1 MSRKIIVVVALVAA
15 LVGGASSY
23 LVQKTFNTSP
33 QKVISVSDQVPLHF
47 TSSENAEYPD
57 LTYAAEKTVP
67 TVVGIEKRIAL
78 RQSPNEYYGGNVDP
92 FLEMFGFRGQQ
103 MPQQS
108 QQREQR
114 SGGSGVIVSEDG
126 YIVTNNHVIE
136 DADELYVTFDNG
148 KRVEAKLIGTD
159 PTTDIALIKI
169 DEKGLPFATF
179 GNSEKLRLG
188 QWVIAVGNP
197 YGLNSTVTAGIV
209 SAKGRNLDVIPSQ
222 FRIEAFIQTDAAVN
236 PGNSGGAL
244 VNEAGE
250 LIGINTVIKSPT
262 GSYAGYS
269 FAVPSSIVKKVIV
282 DLMEYGLVQRG
293 MLGVEYQEINETF
306 LESRAKELGVK
317 EKKGLYIARVT
328 EDGAAAAAGIKA
340 GDILFELNG
349 IEING
354 SPALQEQIAKN
365 RPGESVNVGIKRD
378 GSVKHFDVVL
388 RNKAGEAKLLEK
400 NSIDMVSFLG
410 GEFAELSDKIKKELK
425 INNGVQIVKIGSG
438 ILAKGGVKAGYIIT
452 HINGKEVRS
461 VRDLDRFTSKVE
473 TIDGLYPN
481 GKYISYSIINGQ

>member
-1 MSRKIIVVVALVAA
+1 MSKKIIFIVAFAAA

-23 LVQKTFNTSP
+23 LIQKTFNSSV

-47 TSSENAEYPD
+47 TSNENAEYPD

-67 TVVGIEKRIAL
+67 TVVGIEKRITAS
-78 RQSPNEYYGGNVDP
+78 QSQNQYYGGGMDP

-103 MPQQS
+103 MPQQ
-108 QQREQR
+108 REQR
-114 SGGSGVIVSEDG
+114 SGGSGVIISEDG
-126 YIVTNNHVIE
+126 YIVTNNHVVE
-136 DADELYVTFDNG
+136 DADELYVTLDNG
-148 KRVEAKLIGTD
+148 KKIAAKLIGVD

-169 DEKGLPFATF
+169 DEKGLPFTTF
-179 GNSEKLRLG
+179 GNSDKLRLG

-293 MLGVEYQEINETF
+293 MLGIEYTEINEAF
-306 LESRAKELGVK
+306 LETRAKELGVK
-317 EKKGLYIARVT
+317 EKQGLYIAKVT
-328 EDGAAAAAGIKA
+328 DGGAAEAAGIKE
-340 GDILFELNG
+340 GDVLFELNG
-349 IEING
+349 IAING
-354 SPALQEQIAKN
+354 SSALQEQIAKN

-378 GSVKHFDVVL
+378 GNVKHFDAVL
-388 RNKAGEAKLLEK
+388 RNKAGETKLLEK
-400 NSIDMVSFLG
+400 NSVDMVSFLG
-410 GEFAELSDKIKKELK
+410 GEFADLSDKAKKELK
-425 INNGVQIVKIGSG
+425 ISSGVQVVKIGNG
-438 ILAKGGVKAGYIIT
+438 LLFKGGVKAGYIIT
-452 HINGKEVRS
+452 HINGREVRS
-461 VRDLDRFTSKVE
+461 VSDLNRFTSKVE

-481 GKYISYSIINGQ
+481 GKYISYSIISGQ